1 MTPGL
6 LRDDRGMGR
15 AGRKPLVIADYDASW
30 PDRFS
35 AIGSSL
41 RGALGD
47 AVLRIDHIGST
58 AVAGLPAKDVI
69 DVQVTVL
76 DLVGADAWA
85 EELLPG
91 LVRRQEVT
99 ADHVPPGATAD
110 SREWTK
116 RYWSDRW
123 TLHVHVREQGR
134 LNQRYPLLFR
144 DYLRA
149 DSVAAEAYAQVK
161 RALAVA
167 APDDWDTYYAV
178 KDPVCDVI
186 IAAAE
191 HWAVRV
197 GWTPSDS
204 DA

>member
-1 MTPGL
+1 M
-6 LRDDRGMGR
+6 
-15 AGRKPLVIADYDASW
+15 
-30 PDRFS
+30 
-35 AIGSSL
+35 
-41 RGALGD
+41 
-47 AVLRIDHIGST
+47 
-58 AVAGLPAKDVI
+58 
-69 DVQVTVL
+69 
-76 DLVGADAWA
+76 
-85 EELLPG
+85 
-91 LVRRQEVT
+91 
-99 ADHVPPGATAD
+99 
-110 SREWTK
+110 
-116 RYWSDRW
+116 
-123 TLHVHVREQGR
+123 HVREQGR

-161 RALAVA
+161 RALAIA

-197 GWTPSDS
+197 GWTPPDS